1 MRALYY
7 IHIIMD
13 IVPIILAGGD
23 GKRMNSSIPKV
34 LHHIIGVPMVVRV
47 IQSAMLLHPCK
58 IIIVVGKHRAIIQK
72 TVEEYISDTS
82 LLCYVE
88 QTTPMGTGHALMCC
102 QDELQKTPNA
112 KCLILS
118 GDVPLIKTNMLEE
131 LVSNGHKTTLVTT
144 EMKNPFGYGRI
155 VTNNGTFQKIVEEK
169 DASLQEKRI
178 NMVNAGIYCIISS
191 YLLSH
196 LSKLSNNNASQEY
209 YLTDIIEIIRVHENE
224 QIYLHVIHPDEQFQ
238 IRGVNTQEQ
247 LAELEEYVI

>member
-1 MRALYY
+1 
-7 IHIIMD
+7 MD
-13 IVPIILAGGD
+13 IVPIILAGGE
-23 GKRMNSSIPKV
+23 GKRMNSPLPKV

-72 TVEEYISDTS
+72 TIEEYMSDTS
-82 LLCYVE
+82 ILCFVE

-102 QDELQKTPNA
+102 QEELQKTPNA

-118 GDVPLIKTNMLEE
+118 GDVPLIMTNMLKE

-144 EMKNPFGYGRI
+144 ELENPFGYGRI
-155 VTNNGTFQKIVEEK
+155 ITIDGVFQKIVEEK
-169 DASLQEKRI
+169 DASPDEKRI
-178 NMVNAGIYCIISS
+178 KMVNAGVYCIASCH
-191 YLLSH
+191 LLSH
-196 LSKLSNNNASQEY
+196 LSKLSNKNASQEY
-209 YLTDIIEIIRVHENE
+209 YLTDIIEIIRIHEKE
-224 QIYLHVIHPDEQFQ
+224 PIHLHMIHRAHQYQ

>member
-1 MRALYY
+1 MKKYKLILFLLFASCSIFGQDKWDTL
-7 IHIIMD
+7 HQKE
-13 IVPIILAGGD
+13 IILLKNELVKTD
-23 GKRMNSSIPKV
+23 SNLQV
-34 LHHIIGVPMVVRV
+34 LAD
-47 IQSAMLLHPCK
+47 SLTAYK
-58 IIIVVGKHRAIIQK
+58 K
-72 TVEEYISDTS
+72 TIEEYISDAS

-196 LSKLSNNNASQEY
+196 LSKLSNNNANKEY

-224 QIYLHVIHPDEQFQ
+224 QIYLHIIHPDEQFQ

>member
-1 MRALYY
+1 
-7 IHIIMD
+7 MD

-23 GKRMNSSIPKV
+23 GKRMNSPLPKV

-47 IQSAMLLHPCK
+47 IQSAMLLNPCK
-58 IIIVVGKHRAIIQK
+58 IIIVVGKHHAIIQK
-72 TVEEYISDTS
+72 TIEEYMSDTS

-102 QDELQKTPNA
+102 QDELQKTPDA

-118 GDVPLIKTNMLEE
+118 GDVPLVMSNMLKE
-131 LVSNGHKTTLVTT
+131 LVINGHKTTLVTT

-155 VTNNGTFQKIVEEK
+155 VTTNGTFVKIVEEK

-178 NMVNAGIYCIISS
+178 KMVNAGIYCIASS

-209 YLTDIIEIIRVHENE
+209 YLTDIIEIIRIHENE
-224 QIYLHVIHPDEQFQ
+224 QIYLHVIHPDNQYQ
-238 IRGVNTQEQ
+238 IQGVNTQEQ
-247 LAELEEYVI
+247 LAELEEYVL